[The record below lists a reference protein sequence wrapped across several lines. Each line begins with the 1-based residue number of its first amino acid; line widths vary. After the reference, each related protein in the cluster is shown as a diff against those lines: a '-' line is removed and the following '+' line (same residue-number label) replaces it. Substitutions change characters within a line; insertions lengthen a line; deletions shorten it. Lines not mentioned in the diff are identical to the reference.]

1 MMRSHWIVAALLF
14 GAALVQ
20 TQEQKQKK
28 EVRIGVL
35 GLFHSKQIMVSPIAD
50 QPLQCRAGTEPWPV
64 VDAMR
69 AELEGTK
76 VRISGTDNV
85 FDGTIFCDNG
95 ASGTTEFAASIPGKI
110 ARRYSGKLEI
120 RRDTSELVIV
130 VAMPMEMAVASVVDA
145 ESPPHAPMEALK
157 AQAVATRSFFVAGK
171 GRHRTFDFCDTTH
184 CQFLRAPP
192 GPATAAF
199 KAVAATRGLVLVY
212 KDQVF
217 AAMYSAS
224 CGGRTHTLADLGLPV
239 HGYPYFA
246 VTCNYCR
253 RHPEKWATQLKT
265 EDAAAL
271 APTENARLSLARK
284 LGWKSVPGNS
294 YSSHAENG
302 SVVLEGVGVGHGI
315 GLCQRG
321 GADMARRGASFQE
334 ILQHYYP
341 NTEVKQY

>member
-1 MMRSHWIVAALLF
+1 MRRHWSIAALFLL
-14 GAALVQ
+14 GAALARP
-20 TQEQKQKK
+20 EER

-35 GLFHSKQIMVSPIAD
+35 GLFHSKQIVVSPIEG
-50 QPLQCRAGTEPWPV
+50 QPLHCRAGNVPWPV
-64 VDAMR
+64 VEPMR

-76 VRISGTDNV
+76 VRITVADNA
-85 FDGTIFCDNG
+85 FEGTIFCDNG
-95 ASGTTEFAASIPGKI
+95 ASGATGFLASVPGKI

-120 RRDTSELVIV
+120 RPDARELIV
-130 VAMPMEMAVASVVDA
+130 VVVMPMETAVASVVAA
-145 ESPPHAPMEALK
+145 ESPPYAPMEALK
-157 AQAVATRSFFVAGK
+157 AQAVAARSFLAAGK
-171 GRHRTFDFCDTTH
+171 GRHHNFDFCDTTH

-192 GPATAAF
+192 GSVTAAF
-199 KAVAATRGLVLVY
+199 QAAAATRGLVLVY
-212 KDQVF
+212 KDEVF

-224 CGGRTHTLADLGLPV
+224 CGGRTHALDELGISV

-246 VTCNYCR
+246 VTCSYCR
-253 RHPEKWATQLKT
+253 RHPEKWVTQLKT

-271 APTENARLSLARK
+271 APTESARLNLARK

-321 GADMARRGASFQE
+321 GSDMARHGASFQE

>member
-1 MMRSHWIVAALLF
+1 MIRRCLTIAALFLL
-14 GAALVQ
+14 GAAIAQ
-20 TQEQKQKK
+20 AQPQKD

-35 GLFHSKQIMVSPIAD
+35 GLFHSKQMMVSPIQG
-50 QPLQCRAGTEPWPV
+50 QPLQCSSGGEPWPV
-64 VDAMR
+64 VDPMR

-76 VRISGTDNV
+76 VRIAGRDIAY
-85 FDGTIFCDNG
+85 DGTIFCDNG
-95 ASGTTEFAASIPGKI
+95 ASGVTEFVASVPGKI
-110 ARRYSGKLEI
+110 TRRYSGKLEI
-120 RRDTSELVIV
+120 RPAARELIV
-130 VAMPMEMAVASVVDA
+130 VVVMAMETAVASVVAA

-171 GRHRTFDFCDTTH
+171 GRHHDFDFCDTTH

-192 GPATAAF
+192 GPATVAF
-199 KAVAATRGLVLVY
+199 KAAAATRGLVLVY
-212 KDQVF
+212 KDEVF

-224 CGGRTHTLADLGLPV
+224 CGGRTHALDELGIPV

-253 RHPEKWATQLKT
+253 RHPEKWVTQLKA

-271 APTENARLSLARK
+271 APTESARLNLARK

-294 YSSHAENG
+294 YSSHTENG

-321 GADMARRGASFQE
+321 GADMARHGASFME

-341 NTEVKQY
+341 NTAVRQY

>member
-1 MMRSHWIVAALLF
+1 MMRPRWTSAALLLL
-14 GAALVQ
+14 GAAVAQ
-20 TQEQKQKK
+20 AQEK

-35 GLFHSKQIMVSPIAD
+35 GLFHSKQIVISPIAG
-50 QPLQCRAGTEPWPV
+50 QPLHCRAGSEHWPV
-64 VDAMR
+64 VDPMR
-69 AELEGTK
+69 AELEATK
-76 VRISGTDNV
+76 VRITGTDNA
-85 FDGTIFCDNG
+85 FDGTMFCDNG
-95 ASGTTEFAASIPGKI
+95 ASGATEFVASVAGKI
-110 ARRYSGKLEI
+110 VRRYSGKLEI
-120 RRDTSELVIV
+120 TPDARELIVV
-130 VAMPMEMAVASVVDA
+130 VAMPMETAVASVVAA
-145 ESPPHAPMEALK
+145 ESPAHAPMEALK
-157 AQAVATRSFFVAGK
+157 AQAVAARSFLIAGK
-171 GRHRTFDFCDTTH
+171 GRHRDFDFCDTTH

-199 KAVAATRGLVLVY
+199 QAAVATRGLVLVY
-212 KDQVF
+212 KEEVF

-224 CGGRTHTLADLGLPV
+224 CGGRTHTLDELGVPV

-253 RHPEKWATQLKT
+253 RHPEKWVTQLKS

-271 APTENARLSLARK
+271 APTESARLNLARK

-294 YSSHAENG
+294 YSSHTENG

-321 GADMARRGASFQE
+321 GADMARHGSSFQE

>member
-1 MMRSHWIVAALLF
+1 MLF
-14 GAALVQ
+14 LSGAAVA
-20 TQEQKQKK
+20 QEK

-35 GLFHSKQIMVSPIAD
+35 GLFHSKQIVITPIEA
-50 QPLQCRAGTEPWPV
+50 QPLQCRAGDEPWQVADP
-64 VDAMR
+64 MR
-69 AELEGTK
+69 AELEGTR
-76 VRISGTDNV
+76 VRISGTDNL

-95 ASGTTEFAASIPGKI
+95 ASGTTEFVACVPGKI
-110 ARRYSGKLEI
+110 TRRYSGKLEI
-120 RRDTSELVIV
+120 RANGRELIV
-130 VAMPMEMAVASVVDA
+130 VVVMPMETAVASVVAA

-157 AQAVATRSFFVAGK
+157 AQAVAARSFLAAGK
-171 GRHRTFDFCDTTH
+171 GRHHNFDFCDTTH

-192 GPATAAF
+192 DPATAASQ
-199 KAVAATRGLVLVY
+199 AAAATRGLVLAY
-212 KDQVF
+212 KDEIF

-224 CGGRTHTLADLGLPV
+224 CGGRTHTLADLGIPV

-253 RHPEKWATQLKT
+253 RHPEKWVTQLKA

-271 APTENARLSLARK
+271 APTESARLNLARR

-294 YSSHAENG
+294 YSSHMENG

-321 GADMARRGASFQE
+321 GADMARHGASFQE

-341 NTEVKQY
+341 NTELKQY

>member
-1 MMRSHWIVAALLF
+1 MRRTFWTLTALSLL
-14 GAALVQ
+14 GAAVMQ
-20 TQEQKQKK
+20 AQERD
-28 EVRIGVL
+28 VRVGVL
-35 GLFHSKQIMVSPIAD
+35 GLFHSKQIVVSPIAGKL
-50 QPLQCRAGTEPWPV
+50 LQCRAGGEPWSIGDP
-64 VDAMR
+64 MR
-69 AELEGTK
+69 VELEGAK
-76 VRISGTDNV
+76 ARIAGTDNV
-85 FDGTIFCDNG
+85 FDSAIFCDNG
-95 ASGTTEFAASIPGKI
+95 ESGATEFVASIPGKI
-110 ARRYSGKLEI
+110 TRRYLGKLEI
-120 RRDTSELVIV
+120 RPDSREMLVV
-130 VAMPMEMAVASVVDA
+130 VVMAIENAVASVVAA

-157 AQAVATRSFFVAGK
+157 AQAVATRSFFLAGK
-171 GRHRTFDFCDTTH
+171 GRHHSFDFCDTTH

-199 KAVAATRGLVLVY
+199 QAAAATRGLVLAY
-212 KDQVF
+212 KDEVF

-224 CGGRTHTLADLGLPV
+224 CGGQTHTLTELGIPV

-253 RHPEKWATQLKT
+253 RHPEKWVRQLKT

-271 APTENARLSLARK
+271 APTESARLNLARK

-294 YSSHAENG
+294 YSSRTENG

-321 GADMARRGASFQE
+321 GADMARHGASFLE

-341 NTEVKQY
+341 NAEVRHY

>member
-1 MMRSHWIVAALLF
+1 MRPHWTIAALLLL
-14 GAALVQ
+14 GAALAQ
-20 TQEQKQKK
+20 AQQK

-35 GLFHSKQIMVSPIAD
+35 GLFHSKQIVVSPIEG
-50 QPLQCRAGTEPWPV
+50 QPLQCRAGGEPWPV
-64 VDAMR
+64 GDPMR

-76 VRISGTDNV
+76 VRITGMDDA
-85 FDGTIFCDNG
+85 FEGTIFCDNG
-95 ASGTTEFAASIPGKI
+95 ASGATEFVASILGKI
-110 ARRYSGKLEI
+110 ERRYSGKLEI
-120 RRDTSELVIV
+120 RPDARELIIV
-130 VAMPMEMAVASVVDA
+130 VAMPMETAVASVVAA
-145 ESPPHAPMEALK
+145 ESPAHAPLEALK
-157 AQAVATRSFFVAGK
+157 AQAVATRSFLVAGK
-171 GRHRTFDFCDTTH
+171 GRHHDFDFCDTTH

-199 KAVAATRGLVLVY
+199 QAAAATRGLVLVY
-212 KDQVF
+212 KDEVF

-224 CGGRTHTLADLGLPV
+224 CGGRTHTLAELGVAV

-253 RHPEKWATQLKT
+253 RHPEKWVTQLKT

-271 APTENARLSLARK
+271 APTESARLNLARK

-315 GLCQRG
+315 GLCERG
-321 GADMARRGASFQE
+321 GADMARHGALFQE

-341 NTEVKQY
+341 NTEVKRY

>member
-1 MMRSHWIVAALLF
+1 VIRLQSIMAVLLWL
-14 GAALVQ
+14 GATLAQ
-20 TQEQKQKK
+20 AQDK

-35 GLFHSKQIMVSPIAD
+35 GLFHAKQIVVSSIAGK
-50 QPLQCRAGTEPWPV
+50 PLRCSSGGEPWSV
-64 VDAMR
+64 VYPMR
-69 AELEGTK
+69 AELEGTR
-76 VRISGTDNV
+76 VRISGMENA
-85 FDGTIFCDNG
+85 FDGTILCDDG
-95 ASGTTEFAASIPGKI
+95 ASGVTEFVASVPGKI

-120 RRDTSELVIV
+120 RADSRELIIV
-130 VAMPMEMAVASVVDA
+130 VAMPIETAVASVVAA

-157 AQAVATRSFFVAGK
+157 AQAVAARSFFVAGK
-171 GRHRTFDFCDTTH
+171 GRHHSFDFCDTTH

-199 KAVAATRGLVLVY
+199 QATAATRGLVLVY

-224 CGGRTHTLADLGLPV
+224 CGGRTHTLAELGISV

-253 RHPEKWATQLKT
+253 RHPEKWVTQLKT

-271 APTENARLSLARK
+271 APTESARLNLARR
-284 LGWKSVPGNS
+284 LGWKSVPGNF

-321 GADMARRGASFQE
+321 GADMARHGASFLE
-334 ILQHYYP
+334 ILQYYYP

>member
-1 MMRSHWIVAALLF
+1 MMKPHWIMSVFLLLGIAF
-14 GAALVQ
+14 AQA
-20 TQEQKQKK
+20 QEQKE

-35 GLFHSKQIMVSPIAD
+35 GLFHSKQIVITPIEAR
-50 QPLQCRAGTEPWPV
+50 PLQCRAGGEPWPV
-64 VDAMR
+64 VDPMR

-76 VRISGTDNV
+76 VRITGTDNA

-95 ASGTTEFAASIPGKI
+95 ASGTTEFVASVPGKI
-110 ARRYSGKLEI
+110 TRRYSGKLEI
-120 RRDTSELVIV
+120 RANAHELIV
-130 VAMPMEMAVASVVDA
+130 VVVMPMETAVASVVAA

-157 AQAVATRSFFVAGK
+157 AQAVAARSFLVAGK
-171 GRHRTFDFCDTTH
+171 GRHLNFDFCDTTH

-199 KAVAATRGLVLVY
+199 QAAVATRGLVLAY
-212 KDQVF
+212 KDEIF

-224 CGGRTHTLADLGLPV
+224 CGGRTHTLDELGVPV

-246 VTCNYCR
+246 VMCNYCR
-253 RHPEKWATQLKT
+253 RHPEKWVRQLKA

-271 APTENARLSLARK
+271 APTESARLNLARK

-294 YSSHAENG
+294 YSSHTENG

-321 GADMARRGASFQE
+321 GADMARHGASFEE

-341 NTEVKQY
+341 NTEVRQY

>member
-1 MMRSHWIVAALLF
+1 MEPHWIMAVLFLL
-14 GAALVQ
+14 GAAFA
-20 TQEQKQKK
+20 QEQKE

-35 GLFHSKQIMVSPIAD
+35 GLFHSKQIVITPLEA
-50 QPLQCRAGTEPWPV
+50 QPLQCRGGGEPWLVADP
-64 VDAMR
+64 MR
-69 AELEGTK
+69 AELEGSK
-76 VRISGTDNV
+76 VRISGADNA
-85 FDGTIFCDNG
+85 FDETIFCDNG
-95 ASGTTEFAASIPGKI
+95 AAGATEFVASVPGKI
-110 ARRYSGKLEI
+110 TRRYSGKLEI
-120 RRDTSELVIV
+120 SASAHELIV
-130 VAMPMEMAVASVVDA
+130 VVVMPMETAVASVVAA
-145 ESPPHAPMEALK
+145 ESPPRAPMEALK
-157 AQAVATRSFFVAGK
+157 AQAVAARSFLVAGK
-171 GRHRTFDFCDTTH
+171 GRHLHFDFCDTTH

-192 GPATAAF
+192 GPAAAAF
-199 KAVAATRGLVLVY
+199 QAAAATRGLVLAY
-212 KDQVF
+212 KDEVF

-224 CGGRTHTLADLGLPV
+224 CGGRTHTLDQLGIAV

-271 APTENARLSLARK
+271 APTESSRLNLARK

-294 YSSHAENG
+294 YSSRTENG

-321 GADMARRGASFQE
+321 GADMARHGASFQE

-341 NTEVKQY
+341 NTEVRQY

>member
-1 MMRSHWIVAALLF
+1 MRRHWSIAALFLL
-14 GAALVQ
+14 GAALARP
-20 TQEQKQKK
+20 EER

-35 GLFHSKQIMVSPIAD
+35 GLFHSKQIVVSPIEG
-50 QPLQCRAGTEPWPV
+50 QPLHCRAGNVPWPV
-64 VDAMR
+64 VEPMR

-76 VRISGTDNV
+76 VRITVADNA
-85 FDGTIFCDNG
+85 FEGTIFCDNG
-95 ASGTTEFAASIPGKI
+95 ASGATGFLASVPGKI
-110 ARRYSGKLEI
+110 VRRYAGKLEI
-120 RRDTSELVIV
+120 RPDARELIV
-130 VAMPMEMAVASVVDA
+130 VVVMPMETAVASVVAA

-157 AQAVATRSFFVAGK
+157 AQAVAARSFLAAGK
-171 GRHRTFDFCDTTH
+171 GRHHNFDFCDTTH

-199 KAVAATRGLVLVY
+199 QAASATRGLVLVY
-212 KDQVF
+212 KDEVF

-224 CGGRTHTLADLGLPV
+224 CGGRTHTLAELGIRD

-253 RHPEKWATQLKT
+253 RHPEKWVTQLKA
-265 EDAAAL
+265 EDAVTL
-271 APTENARLSLARK
+271 QPTERARLNLARK

-321 GADMARRGASFQE
+321 GADMARHGASFQE
-334 ILQHYYP
+334 ILQRYYP

>member
-1 MMRSHWIVAALLF
+1 MRPRWTIAALLLL
-14 GAALVQ
+14 GAAQ
-20 TQEQKQKK
+20 AQEK

-35 GLFHSKQIMVSPIAD
+35 GLFHSKQIMVSPIAG
-50 QPLQCRAGTEPWPV
+50 QSLQCRAVGEPWSVIDP
-64 VDAMR
+64 MH

-76 VRISGTDNV
+76 VRIAGTDNA

-95 ASGTTEFAASIPGKI
+95 ASGATEFVASVPGKI
-110 ARRYSGKLEI
+110 TRRYSGKLEI
-120 RRDTSELVIV
+120 RPDPRELIV
-130 VAMPMEMAVASVVDA
+130 VVIMPIETAVASVVAA
-145 ESPPHAPMEALK
+145 ESSPHAPMEALK
-157 AQAVATRSFFVAGK
+157 AQAVATRSFLMAGK
-171 GRHRTFDFCDTTH
+171 GRHHDYDFCDTTH

-192 GPATAAF
+192 GPAMAPFHAA
-199 KAVAATRGLVLVY
+199 AATRGLVLVY
-212 KDQVF
+212 KDEVF

-224 CGGRTHTLADLGLPV
+224 CGGRTHTLAELGVPN

-253 RHPEKWATQLKT
+253 RHPERWVTQLKT

-271 APTENARLSLARK
+271 APTESARLNLARK

-294 YSSHAENG
+294 YSLHTENG

-341 NTEVKQY
+341 NAEVRQY

>member
-1 MMRSHWIVAALLF
+1 MMRLRWLIAVLLGLGALL
-14 GAALVQ
+14 ARA
-20 TQEQKQKK
+20 QEQKE

-35 GLFHSKQIMVSPIAD
+35 GLFHSKQIMLSPVAGK
-50 QPLQCRAGTEPWPV
+50 PLQCRAGGEPWAV
-64 VDAMR
+64 VDSMR
-69 AELEGTK
+69 AEIEGTK
-76 VRISGTDNV
+76 VRISGTENA
-85 FDGTIFCDNG
+85 FDGTVFCDNG
-95 ASGTTEFAASIPGKI
+95 ASGATEFVASVPGKI
-110 ARRYSGKLEI
+110 ARRYAGKLEI
-120 RRDTSELVIV
+120 RPDARELIIV
-130 VAMPMEMAVASVVDA
+130 VAMPMETAVASVVAA
-145 ESPPHAPMEALK
+145 ESPAHAPMEALK
-157 AQAVATRSFFVAGK
+157 AQAVATRSFFMAGK
-171 GRHRTFDFCDTTH
+171 GRHHSFDFCDTTH

-199 KAVAATRGLVLVY
+199 QAAAATRGLVLVY
-212 KDQVF
+212 KDEVF

-224 CGGRTHTLADLGLPV
+224 CGGRTHTLAELGIPD

-253 RHPEKWATQLKT
+253 RHPEKWVTQLKI

-271 APTENARLSLARK
+271 APTESARLKLARK

-321 GADMARRGASFQE
+321 GADMARHGASFQE

-341 NTEVKQY
+341 NAEVKQY

>member
-1 MMRSHWIVAALLF
+1 MKRLLTVAVLSLL
-14 GAALVQ
+14 GAALAQ
-20 TQEQKQKK
+20 AQEK
-28 EVRIGVL
+28 EVRIGML
-35 GLFHSKQIMVSPIAD
+35 GLFHSKQIVVSPIAGKPLRCSGGGERWAVV
-50 QPLQCRAGTEPWPV
+50 QP
-64 VDAMR
+64 MR

-76 VRISGTDNV
+76 VRISGTENA
-85 FDGTIFCDNG
+85 FDGTIFCDDG
-95 ASGTTEFAASIPGKI
+95 ASGATEFMASVPGKI
-110 ARRYSGKLEI
+110 ARRYAGKLEI
-120 RRDTSELVIV
+120 RANARELIVV
-130 VAMPMEMAVASVVDA
+130 VAMPMETAVASVVAA
-145 ESPPHAPMEALK
+145 ESPAHAPMEALK
-157 AQAVATRSFFVAGK
+157 AQAVATRSFFMAGK
-171 GRHRTFDFCDTTH
+171 GRHHNFDFCDTTH

-199 KAVAATRGLVLVY
+199 QAPAATHGLVLVY

-224 CGGRTHTLADLGLPV
+224 CGGRTHTLADLGISDR
-239 HGYPYFA
+239 GYPYFA

-253 RHPEKWATQLKT
+253 RHPEKWVTQLKT

-271 APTENARLSLARK
+271 APTESARLNLARK

-294 YSSHAENG
+294 YSSHTENG

-321 GADMARRGASFQE
+321 GADMARHGASFLE

-341 NTEVKQY
+341 NTEVKHD